1 MNKIIVVGEAD
12 RGTHRRT
19 TEGGATESQNA
30 EVSTE
35 CGAGAEIV
43 RIALE
48 GYTRRGITR
57 TVTENNETGTAE
69 L

>member
-19 TEGGATESQNA
+19 TEGGATESRNA
-30 EVSTE
+30 EVSAEGGT
-35 CGAGAEIV
+35 GAEIV

-48 GYTRRGITR
+48 GYTRGGIKQQLPKKCDS
-57 TVTENNETGTAE
+57 NS
-69 L
+69 